1 MTSLASA
8 VDALQAFAATALL
21 LATRLGALLLAT
33 PPFGALAVP
42 ASVRLLV
49 VLALAAV
56 LAPAVDPAAAVA
68 AAADLGTLL
77 AALAGEA
84 ALGLT
89 MALGVALAFAA
100 FQIGARLLDVQI
112 GFGIGQVFDPA
123 TRQQLPV
130 LAGLAAPLAL
140 VLFVTADAHH
150 AMLRAV
156 AVGLERFPP
165 GAPWPLG
172 SALDA
177 AIGPVLVQA
186 SAAFSLGFAL
196 VAPVVFALALVD
208 LGLGVLARNLPQM
221 NMFVLGIPVK
231 VVAGVAA
238 LSLWV
243 AGAGP
248 VVAKIHATM
257 LAGWSAFFR

>member
-1 MTSLASA
+1 MGA
-8 VDALQAFAATALL
+8 VAPAIDALQSFAATALL

-33 PPFGALAVP
+33 PPLGGMAVP
-42 ASVRLLV
+42 ATVRVLV
-49 VLALAAV
+49 VLGLSAV
-56 LAPAVDPAAAVA
+56 LAPTVDATAALSAIT
-68 AAADLGTLL
+68 DLGTLVP
-77 AALAGEA
+77 ALAGEA
-84 ALGLT
+84 ALGFT

-123 TRQQLPV
+123 TQQQLPV
-130 LAGLAAPLAL
+130 IAGLAAPLAL

-156 AVGLERFPP
+156 AAGLERFPP
-165 GAPWPLG
+165 GAAWPV
-172 SALDA
+172 DA
-177 AIGPVLVQA
+177 ALGPVLTQA
-186 SAAFSLGFAL
+186 SAAFTLGFAL
-196 VAPVVFALALVD
+196 VAPVVFVLALVD
-208 LGLGVLARNLPQM
+208 LGLGVLSRNLPQM

-238 LSLWV
+238 LSLWI

-248 VVAKIHATM
+248 VVARIHSAM
-257 LAGWSAFFR
+257 VAGWAAFFR